1 MLDTQENEP
10 QIPKMTL
17 SALRRHKTRRLTP
30 PKGKTGNLTETK
42 TTPDRGTDT
51 MTAAPEQ
58 EIDLRTLDKDE
69 ASLEAG
75 EDSLGQDEPT
85 SNTVD
90 PTTAWKLE
98 MARFFQQMRCDQ
110 KGSTGETKKGADL
123 IIQSRMAAT
132 EAGPDMRTFL
142 TLAEREFREMG
153 IAEAQWGVLIR
164 KYLTGRAATQWN
176 FVVRSGIDMTD
187 WQLVCERLCERF
199 LGYTRDVMLSQMKE
213 NEWTGNYNEYCN
225 EFSDIVSNGEELP
238 EHDLIM
244 YFLAGLPTDIGDELT
259 DKGKR
264 TFSTWNEAANA
275 LRAYMVP
282 FNLWRAQRKRALQ
295 ELQGAE
301 KPRPKRRSHLREYGE
316 ANRRHNEAVYG
327 VNRKTHSTGRSTM
340 DGERDTTR
348 CFECTG
354 QGHLGRECPLRNGV
368 ARRRGETCSKCGGMD
383 HYARDCA
390 TNRRTPNGN
399 QRVITAMNA
408 GTREGESRLNEKA

>member
-1 MLDTQENEP
+1 MLDTKENEP
-10 QIPKMTL
+10 QIPKMTI
-17 SALRRHKTRRLTP
+17 SELRRPKTRRLTLA
-30 PKGKTGNLTETK
+30 KGKTYNLTETK
-42 TTPDRGTDT
+42 ATPDRGTDT
-51 MTAAPEQ
+51 MPAAPEQ
-58 EIDLRTLDKDE
+58 EIDLRMLDKDE
-69 ASLEAG
+69 APLEAG
-75 EDSLGQDEPT
+75 EDTLGQDEST

-98 MARFFQQMRCDQ
+98 MAQFFQQMRCDQ

-123 IIQSRMAAT
+123 ILQSRMAAT

-213 NEWTGNYNEYCN
+213 NEWTGDYNEYCN
-225 EFSDIVSNGEELP
+225 EFSDIVTNGEELP

-244 YFLAGLPTDIGDELT
+244 YFLAGLPMDIGDELT

-264 TFSTWNEAANA
+264 KFSTWNEAANA
-275 LRAYMVP
+275 LRSYMVP

-301 KPRPKRRSHLREYGE
+301 KPRSKRGSYFREYGE
-316 ANRRHNEAVYG
+316 GNRHHNEAVHG
-327 VNRKTHSTGRSTM
+327 VNRNSGIS
-340 DGERDTTR
+340 
-348 CFECTG
+348 
-354 QGHLGRECPLRNGV
+354 
-368 ARRRGETCSKCGGMD
+368 
-383 HYARDCA
+383 
-390 TNRRTPNGN
+390 
-399 QRVITAMNA
+399 
-408 GTREGESRLNEKA
+408 

>member
-1 MLDTQENEP
+1 MLGTQENEP
-10 QIPKMTL
+10 RIPKMTL
-17 SALRRHKTRRLTP
+17 SELRRPKARRLTLT
-30 PKGKTGNLTETK
+30 KGKTCNLTETK
-42 TTPDRGTDT
+42 ATPDRGTDT
-51 MTAAPEQ
+51 MSAAPEQ

-69 ASLEAG
+69 APLEAG
-75 EDSLGQDEPT
+75 EVTLGQDEPT

-98 MARFFQQMRCDQ
+98 MAQFFQQMRCDQ

-123 IIQSRMAAT
+123 IITQENESRIPKMTLSELRRPKA
-132 EAGPDMRTFL
+132 RRL
-142 TLAEREFREMG
+142 TLTKGKTCNLTETKATPDRGTDTMSAAPEQEIDLRTLDKD
-153 IAEAQWGVLIR
+153 EAPSKR
-164 KYLTGRAATQWN
+164 
-176 FVVRSGIDMTD
+176 
-187 WQLVCERLCERF
+187 
-199 LGYTRDVMLSQMKE
+199 MKE

-238 EHDLIM
+238 GHDLIM

-327 VNRKTHSTGRSTM
+327 VNRKTYSTGRTTM

-390 TNRRTPNGN
+390 TNRRTTNGN
-399 QRVITAMNA
+399 PRVITAMH
-408 GTREGESRLNEKA
+408 TEPREGESRLNEKA